1 MSEQTDTT
9 CCFLVRSKSV
19 GRNTVVIDR
28 VTDLSE
34 TIFPPFSSF
43 LSLSLSLVESRQI
56 RENDYYSETMPA
68 RFERFRAKPGREN
81 KKSRI
86 VSCNDNDRPIG
97 NFCSVERNTS
107 C

>member
-43 LSLSLSLVESRQI
+43 LSLSLSRRIETNSRERLLFGNDARPI
-56 RENDYYSETMPA
+56 RAVSSETGA
-68 RFERFRAKPGREN
+68 GKQEVANR
-81 KKSRI
+81 
-86 VSCNDNDRPIG
+86 
-97 NFCSVERNTS
+97 
-107 C
+107 